1 MIIAIIGM
9 IYAILFL
16 LLASVIVAV
25 LPTFLSKKKMT
36 FEARVVV
43 EAILWVACSMVV
55 LFLDLNYFLLNSFAY
70 AALLISGVKIL
81 VLMPLLVRLKRSNR
95 RKYIVLKRLMR
106 KF

>member
-1 MIIAIIGM
+1 MITAIIGM

-55 LFLDLNYFLLNSFAY
+55 LVLDLKYFLLNSFAY
-70 AALLISGVKIL
+70 AALLISGMKIIL
-81 VLMPLLVRLKRSNR
+81 LPVLVRLKRSNR
-95 RKYIVLKRLMR
+95 SRYIVLKRLMR

>member
-1 MIIAIIGM
+1 MITAIIGM

-25 LPTFLSKKKMT
+25 LPTLLCKKKMT
-36 FEARVVV
+36 FEGRVVMV
-43 EAILWVACSMVV
+43 AILWGLCSMVV
-55 LFLDLNYFLLNSFAY
+55 LILNLKYFLLNSFAY
-70 AALLISGVKIL
+70 AALLISGMKIL
-81 VLMPLLVRLKRSNR
+81 TLPVLVRLKQTNR